1 MTEEKRKLRK
11 VKCLV
16 FSRVVGFYTPV
27 QNWNTG
33 KQQEWKDRRTY
44 DIPTTDQ
51 LADLDPALLSSVPR
65 GAGPGQ

>member
-33 KQQEWKDRRTY
+33 KQQEWKDRVTY
-44 DIPTTDQ
+44 DQPTPDQ
-51 LADLDPALLSSVPR
+51 LNALSVVLPELSDVAVR
-65 GAGPGQ
+65 GE